1 MNKIRSR
8 IMAALLTAAAAVI
21 INISFFPEHTV
32 ATGAGSEGDGELLPV
47 SSDRAA
53 EASIGLSVSD
63 DLQQIDI
70 PLFPEKKVPASDIL
84 VSVFAGVGV
93 VTERGIMPTDEELE
107 YFIEE
112 QANSWKKE
120 GALVMADVNM
130 SVNVRT
136 EPDEGSELAG
146 KLYKDCGGYIIEYTD
161 EWTKL
166 ESGAVTGWVSNDY
179 LLFGDEAKALY
190 EEVGRLQ
197 ATVTGQTLRVRK
209 GTNTESEVLGM
220 VTTGD
225 VFEVTSD
232 EDGWVAIDFEG
243 DDGYISKEYV
253 SLEYKIDYGETQAA
267 IEAREKAEAEAKA
280 RAAKEKA
287 KAKAKKKYGAYAAD
301 ADDVT
306 LLGALIQCEAG
317 NQTYEGQ
324 LAVGAVV
331 MNRVRSGAYPSTLYG
346 VIYASGQFSP
356 AGSGKVDARI
366 AKGVKSSCLKA
377 ATEALNGVSN
387 VGSATHFRRTG
398 SHAGIEIG
406 GHVFW

>member
-1 MNKIRSR
+1 MDKRISR
-8 IMAALLTAAAAVI
+8 IMAVLLFAAAAVI
-21 INISFFPEHTV
+21 LNICFSPAQTF
-32 ATGAGSEGDGELLPV
+32 
-47 SSDRAA
+47 
-53 EASIGLSVSD
+53 ASGVVSVSE
-63 DLQQIDI
+63 DLPEIDI
-70 PLFPEKKVPASDIL
+70 PIFPEEKIPACDVL
-84 VSVFAGVGV
+84 LAAYAGVGFI
-93 VTERGIMPTDEELE
+93 TENGIIPTDEELAV
-107 YFIEE
+107 FIEE
-112 QANSWKKE
+112 EANAWKKE
-120 GALVMADVNM
+120 GALVMADVNQ
-130 SVNVRT
+130 SVNIRT
-136 EPDEGSELAG
+136 EPDENSELAG

-161 EWTKL
+161 EWTRL
-166 ESGAVTGWVSNDY
+166 QSGDAKGWVSNDY
-179 LLFGDEAKALY
+179 LLFGDAAKELY
-190 EEVGRLQ
+190 EDVGHLQ

-209 GTNTESEVLGM
+209 GTNTDSEVLGM

-225 VFEVTSD
+225 IFEVTSD
-232 EDGWVAIDFEG
+232 EEGWVAIDFEG

-253 SLEYKIDYGETQAA
+253 SLEYKIDFGETQAA

-280 RAAKEKA
+280 KAEKA
-287 KAKAKKKYGAYAAD
+287 KAKAKANKKYGAYAAS